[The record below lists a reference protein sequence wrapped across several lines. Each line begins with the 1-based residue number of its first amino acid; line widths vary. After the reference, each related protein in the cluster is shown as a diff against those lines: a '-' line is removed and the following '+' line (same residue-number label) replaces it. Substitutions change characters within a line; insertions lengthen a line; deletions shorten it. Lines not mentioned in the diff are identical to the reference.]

1 MDLGEYFRFF
11 LALGF
16 VLVLIA
22 GLAALVRRSGF
33 GERLAATPSSTG
45 ERRLSLVEVR
55 PLDAKRKLVLVR
67 RDDREHLVLLGATS
81 DLLIET
87 DIPAPPAKAAK
98 TAPGSAAPG
107 STAPGSTARG
117 AGPQNVVTRLAS
129 KLKGQ
134 TS

>member
-33 GERLAATPSSTG
+33 GERLAATPSSAG
-45 ERRLSLVEVR
+45 ARRLFLVEVR
-55 PLDAKRKLVLVR
+55 PLDAKRKLVLLR
-67 RDDREHLVLLGATS
+67 RDDREHLVLLGATG
-81 DLLIET
+81 DLLIES
-87 DIPAPPAKAAK
+87 DIPVTPGAPAEAGAG
-98 TAPGSAAPG
+98 AEVASAAPPE
-107 STAPGSTARG
+107 SLLA
-117 AGPQNVVTRLAS
+117 RLAG
-129 KLKGQ
+129 KLRGQ